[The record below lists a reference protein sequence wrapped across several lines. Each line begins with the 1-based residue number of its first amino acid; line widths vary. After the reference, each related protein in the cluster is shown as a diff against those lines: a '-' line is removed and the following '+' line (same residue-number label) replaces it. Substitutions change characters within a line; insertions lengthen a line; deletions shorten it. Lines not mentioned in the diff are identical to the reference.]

1 MGRPSDRKYEAVKKH
16 RQFEKKGRE
25 RGWRTREQ
33 GGEKELGET
42 ELEEKE
48 DVESERVGDMCYLFP
63 PCKHREKADI
73 INRKLQ
79 IVNRRL

>member
-1 MGRPSDRKYEAVKKH
+1 MKK
-16 RQFEKKGRE
+16 RE
-25 RGWRTREQ
+25 RGKENERVS
-33 GGEKELGET
+33 GEKERRET

>member
-1 MGRPSDRKYEAVKKH
+1 MKK
-16 RQFEKKGRE
+16 RE
-25 RGWRTREQ
+25 RGKENERVS
-33 GGEKELGET
+33 GEKERRET

-63 PCKHREKADI
+63 PCKQREQADI

>member
-1 MGRPSDRKYEAVKKH
+1 MRKPSKGKKETVDSL
-16 RQFEKKGRE
+16 EKEE
-25 RGWRTREQ
+25 RGGRTRER
-33 GGEKELGET
+33 ERSRKKERERET

-63 PCKHREKADI
+63 PCKQREKADI